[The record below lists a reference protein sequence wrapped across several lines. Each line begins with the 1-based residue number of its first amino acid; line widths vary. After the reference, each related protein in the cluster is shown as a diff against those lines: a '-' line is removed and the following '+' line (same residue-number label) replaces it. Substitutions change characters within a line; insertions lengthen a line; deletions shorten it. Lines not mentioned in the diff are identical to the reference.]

1 MSETDNVIKNFLEIS
16 KKSNSSPNKQT
27 KQLGIFRNDFM
38 IDKMKKF
45 IYQIEINTI
54 AASMGT
60 FSDGVKKFYSYFS
73 KKYPEYFEYYLN
85 LYSNDNSCLPLEK
98 ENLVDSIVESMY
110 EATRI
115 FRSDVKESLVVF
127 IVQEGERNVFDQRS
141 LENLLWEK

>member
-1 MSETDNVIKNFLEIS
+1 MSETDNFIKNFLEIS
-16 KKSNSSPNKQT
+16 KKANASPYKQT

-73 KKYPEYFEYYLN
+73 RKYPEYFEYYLN
-85 LYSNDNSCLPLEK
+85 LYSNDSSCLPLEK
-98 ENLVDSIVESMY
+98 ENLVSAIAESMC
-110 EATRI
+110 EATRVFNADI
-115 FRSDVKESLVVF
+115 LKSLVVF
-127 IVQEGERNVFDQRS
+127 IVQEGERNLFEQRS